1 MVSTRGSDLLVE
13 CLENEQV
20 RYVFHLPG
28 EETLAITDSL
38 GQSKSI
44 KLVTV
49 RHEQGAAFMAGV
61 YGRLTGQ
68 AGVCVATLGPG
79 ATNLA
84 TGIADANMDRAP
96 LIAITGQA
104 ALAYAHKEYHQ
115 YVDIVNVLH
124 PITKW
129 NSRIQKP
136 ETIPESVRKAFNIAE
151 TEKPGSCHLEVSD
164 DIAEAKADGKPLIR
178 STIELTRPSTNH
190 LKAAAQLV
198 NKAKFPVIIAGAGIA
213 RAEAS
218 DSLRK
223 LVAKSRIPVVHTYM
237 GKGSIPDDDS
247 LSLYAI
253 GLDRKGPAAIALDK
267 ADLVMTIG
275 YDFVEYPPGG
285 WNTRT
290 DREIL
295 HIDSTPAE
303 IDASYQPRIQLI
315 GQISETVQ
323 LLTGHLETRHGDYD
337 ESVRKEILREV
348 EDGSDDVSYPM
359 KPKRILREIRTA
371 LGRDDI
377 LVSDVGE
384 HKNWISRLFTT
395 YEPRTVLIS
404 NGYSSMGIGVPG
416 AIAAK
421 LVHPERN
428 VMAACGDGGF
438 MMTCN
443 ELETAQ
449 RLGTG
454 IAVVVFRDNAFG
466 SIRKKQLAKFG
477 RATGVSFENP
487 DLVRLAESFGAKGYR
502 PENVNELQ
510 PILREALT
518 SRRVALVDVPVDY
531 S

>member
-164 DIAEAKADGKPLIR
+164 DIAEAKAR
-178 STIELTRPSTNH
+178 SE
-190 LKAAAQLV
+190 
-198 NKAKFPVIIAGAGIA
+198 
-213 RAEAS
+213 E
-218 DSLRK
+218 
-223 LVAKSRIPVVHTYM
+223 HT
-237 GKGSIPDDDS
+237 S
-247 LSLYAI
+247 
-253 GLDRKGPAAIALDK
+253 
-267 ADLVMTIG
+267 
-275 YDFVEYPPGG
+275 
-285 WNTRT
+285 
-290 DREIL
+290 
-295 HIDSTPAE
+295 
-303 IDASYQPRIQLI
+303 
-315 GQISETVQ
+315 
-323 LLTGHLETRHGDYD
+323 
-337 ESVRKEILREV
+337 
-348 EDGSDDVSYPM
+348 
-359 KPKRILREIRTA
+359 
-371 LGRDDI
+371 
-377 LVSDVGE
+377 
-384 HKNWISRLFTT
+384 
-395 YEPRTVLIS
+395 
-404 NGYSSMGIGVPG
+404 
-416 AIAAK
+416 
-421 LVHPERN
+421 
-428 VMAACGDGGF
+428 
-438 MMTCN
+438 
-443 ELETAQ
+443 
-449 RLGTG
+449 
-454 IAVVVFRDNAFG
+454 
-466 SIRKKQLAKFG
+466 
-477 RATGVSFENP
+477 
-487 DLVRLAESFGAKGYR
+487 
-502 PENVNELQ
+502 ELQ
-510 PILREALT
+510 
-518 SRRVALVDVPVDY
+518 SQFHLVCRLLLEKK
-531 S
+531 